1 MQEIIS
7 NKVYEL
13 RSKTGITQEA
23 LAESIGVK
31 RQTIIAIEKGNYTP
45 SVILALKIGKF
56 FKKPLE
62 EIFSIKYEK
71 YFFTRN
77 LYFRCAHSATRAVF
91 KPVRI
96 LDAEYT
102 FIDDDRRTDCRIRF
116 ICELYLERNCAG

>member
-23 LAESIGVK
+23 LAESIGVT

-56 FKKPLE
+56 FKEPLE

-71 YFFTRN
+71 
-77 LYFRCAHSATRAVF
+77 
-91 KPVRI
+91 
-96 LDAEYT
+96 
-102 FIDDDRRTDCRIRF
+102 
-116 ICELYLERNCAG
+116 